1 LIANTTFQDQ
11 QEQIE
16 FRAFAEVQIQTLG
29 QMLGE
34 QREKHE
40 VRENEFFNGKRALE
54 QKIQELETSLET
66 ETLAR
71 TRIEE
76 QMNVRCEFLQ

>member
-1 LIANTTFQDQ
+1 
-11 QEQIE
+11 
-16 FRAFAEVQIQTLG
+16 
-29 QMLGE
+29 MLEE